1 MKPASRF
8 FEFPFDFG
16 VFHGLVSF
24 NYYATKIV
32 VFLTMRKYFAEKI
45 NKKRPEKIGALL
57 SKVRGRELPKRK
69 ILEPYSESATRLIL
83 SARSHK
89 APLNCLSSSGVKP
102 PSPPFP
108 SMQSSL
114 WYSHEGD
121 FPKYF
126 FEMSPHRTARRMSW
140 SFARNGD
147 CAMLLLFWLGAPL
160 LEGALLVV

>member
-1 MKPASRF
+1 MHLNSVP
-8 FEFPFDFG
+8 G
-16 VFHGLVSF
+16 HQTINVSTT
-24 NYYATKIV
+24 NV
-32 VFLTMRKYFAEKI
+32 VNFSEDA
-45 NKKRPEKIGALL
+45 KKRPDFFGALL

-69 ILEPYSESATRLIL
+69 IVEPYSESATRLIL
-83 SARSHK
+83 SARSHR

-114 WYSHEGD
+114 WYIHEGD

-126 FEMSPHRTARRMSW
+126 FEMSPQRTARRMSW

-147 CAMLLLFWLGAPL
+147 FAMLLLFWLGPL
-160 LEGALLVV
+160 FWRGPC